1 MRQFRFRLQ
10 TLLEV
15 RIQREEQAQQEL
27 GRARRALALLE
38 DERRALCN
46 AIEEQKRCL
55 VFDPRKCLEIDSV
68 RQDRFCLDRLE
79 RRRNEM
85 DKQIDRCAREV
96 ERCRQALVDR
106 SREREMVEKLKQRDK
121 TLWQKEMARLD
132 QVQLDEVSS
141 IAFNRRRR
149 QAGEVRT
156 WILLAIMLAL
166 LIALIYLMGTV
177 SGRQWMDRVQ
187 KGLLSFES
195 FGSKKTTGR
204 VVGIAGEGPG
214 SATGEMNIEDQPRE
228 VITVESVRMEK
239 NRLEKWDLELQ
250 QKEQRV
256 QLELIAMAEMRD
268 RIAAL
273 QQEVERQKQELE
285 KQRQAMEAE
294 AVREREERL
303 DKLAKLYTDSKP
315 KVAAQLLLDR
325 DLESTVEILQRMNER
340 DLIKIVEE
348 MNKMEG
354 TNGPG
359 RAKEILEL
367 FAEKALEKKQ
377 VP

>member
-1 MRQFRFRLQ
+1 M
-10 TLLEV
+10 LEV

-27 GRARRALALLE
+27 VRARRALATLE
-38 DERRALCN
+38 EERRTLCD
-46 AIEEQKRCL
+46 AIEEQKRNL
-55 VFDPRKCLEIDSV
+55 VFDPQKRLEIDSV
-68 RQDRFCLDRLE
+68 RQDRFCLDHLE
-79 RRRNEM
+79 RRRNDK

-96 ERCRQALVDR
+96 ERFRQELVDR
-106 SREREMVEKLKQRDK
+106 SREREMVEKLKQRDL

-132 QVQLDEVSS
+132 QSQLDEVSS

-156 WILLAIMLAL
+156 WVLLAIMLIL
-166 LIALIYLMGTV
+166 LVALIYLMGTV
-177 SGRQWMDRVQ
+177 SGRQWMDRMQ
-187 KGLLSFES
+187 KGMLTFEV
-195 FGSKKTTGR
+195 FGARKTSGR

-214 SATGEMNIEDQPRE
+214 SATGEMNLEDQPRE
-228 VITVESVRMEK
+228 TITVESVRREK
-239 NRLEKWDLELQ
+239 DRLEKWDLELQ

-273 QQEVERQKQELE
+273 QREVERQKMELE
-285 KQRQAMEAE
+285 KQRQAMEAD

-325 DLESTVEILQRMNER
+325 DLETTVEILQRMNER

-354 TNGPG
+354 TNGAD
-359 RAKEILEL
+359 RAREILEL
-367 FAEKALEKKQ
+367 FAEKALEKKKI
-377 VP
+377 P